1 METVIGS
8 LQILAGVAILVW
20 VLRGGVDTLLAPAIA
35 LVKDAMRYRRLR
47 TSYMEIEFVSNRK
60 AYSITS
66 YDSTEDDARKL
77 DETVDAA
84 FAAKP

>member
-1 METVIGS
+1 
-8 LQILAGVAILVW
+8 
-20 VLRGGVDTLLAPAIA
+20 
-35 LVKDAMRYRRLR
+35 
-47 TSYMEIEFVSNRK
+47 MEIEFVSNRK